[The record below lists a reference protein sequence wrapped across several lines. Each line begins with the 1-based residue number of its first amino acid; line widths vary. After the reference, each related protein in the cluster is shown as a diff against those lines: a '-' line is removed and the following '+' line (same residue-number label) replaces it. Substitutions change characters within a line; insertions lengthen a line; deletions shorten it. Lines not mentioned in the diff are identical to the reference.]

1 MADRDAD
8 EAMPN
13 AALPKEGSDASSA
26 TAMSVVAEPA
36 AAAQPPASQQ
46 PALTAKV
53 DSLAEPPTPI
63 EQLPELVAAKDS
75 DPNTGPATS
84 PGFAFKR
91 PAKRSAITRGT
102 TTDEEDEDSS
112 EAESEPP
119 VDDDEKAQTDD
130 SMIAVA
136 SDGSG
141 PPHPK
146 RSKASLSDPPRHHR
160 PKLAAAQARTQ
171 VKADKGTISGSD
183 HEGRVEPLRRR
194 GGGVSP
200 LVHSSVQDV
209 ELKAVLRNR
218 DIPTASSPSR
228 RDGIVPPTL
237 NALRSALRSNSPGPR
252 GRLEGKTLESTDAID
267 TMPPSTRSSGSKQAP
282 AQAPP
287 KPGLSSAVDDP
298 LPSALGGHREA
309 RPAGRA
315 KAVASM
321 AEVTRNHGWDNEK
334 DDYIIQ
340 EDEILTNRYRV
351 LGLLGKGSFG
361 QVVKAHDLHTDTHVA
376 IKIIKNRRPFERQ
389 ARIEISLLQ
398 HLNAHDPDDKKC
410 IVRFLQHFK
419 HKNHLCLVFELLS
432 FDLYELI
439 RRTKHHG
446 VSLRLVR
453 KFAYQVL
460 TAVSYLTERGV
471 IHCDL
476 KPENIL
482 LVGPHR
488 SAVKVIDFGSSC
500 QVDQTVYQYIQSR
513 FYRSPEVILGL
524 PYTQQ
529 IDMWS
534 LGCILVELLV
544 GNPLFN
550 GRNEKDQLYKMIEAL
565 GMPPPPMAAVAKK
578 TDQFF
583 NRLPSGELGLHA
595 REATNYQP
603 PGRRSISALL
613 RETYAK
619 KHEKL
624 QSDDDGIEQFID
636 LISKMLVYE
645 PSKRVTCLQAVTHP
659 FFSRFH
665 TEAASSTKPKCQG
678 ASHVTPSDAL
688 SAIPSSKPTTS
699 SGLRSSDPMSSRSG
713 PAASQ
718 APPQSMVA
726 SSMLPHPWGMM
737 AAPANMMVPPPNM
750 MAPPQN
756 MMAPPPNMFGG
767 LPAGLMPPT
776 GMFNPMLASLPASMM
791 PFGTGP
797 MPPYFNPMA
806 AGGMPPGLHP
816 GLLQDPNAL
825 AMLQQQQQQ
834 QQQSSAALQAA
845 NLTNLLLSTMNFPGG
860 AAGGLPANL
869 ASNPQATAALLR
881 NLSSAGLGPM
891 F

>member
-1 MADRDAD
+1 MSEQA
-8 EAMPN
+8 AM
-13 AALPKEGSDASSA
+13 D
-26 TAMSVVAEPA
+26 TAMDSKRKDALAAGAADSQAANSAKKPAREPRSNKDRPLVKLSVQLIHTYKHINEVYYANKR
-36 AAAQPPASQQ
+36 
-46 PALTAKV
+46 AKKV
-53 DSLAEPPTPI
+53 K
-63 EQLPELVAAKDS
+63 AKH
-75 DPNTGPATS
+75 NN
-84 PGFAFKR
+84 GF
-91 PAKRSAITRGT
+91 
-102 TTDEEDEDSS
+102 
-112 EAESEPP
+112 
-119 VDDDEKAQTDD
+119 DDE
-130 SMIAVA
+130 
-136 SDGSG
+136 
-141 PPHPK
+141 
-146 RSKASLSDPPRHHR
+146 
-160 PKLAAAQARTQ
+160 
-171 VKADKGTISGSD
+171 
-183 HEGRVEPLRRR
+183 
-194 GGGVSP
+194 
-200 LVHSSVQDV
+200 
-209 ELKAVLRNR
+209 
-218 DIPTASSPSR
+218 
-228 RDGIVPPTL
+228 
-237 NALRSALRSNSPGPR
+237 
-252 GRLEGKTLESTDAID
+252 
-267 TMPPSTRSSGSKQAP
+267 
-282 AQAPP
+282 
-287 KPGLSSAVDDP
+287 
-298 LPSALGGHREA
+298 
-309 RPAGRA
+309 
-315 KAVASM
+315 
-321 AEVTRNHGWDNEK
+321 NH
-334 DDYIIQ
+334 DYIIKIG
-340 EDEILTNRYRV
+340 EVWCDRYEVR
-351 LGLLGKGSFG
+351 GLLGKGSFG
-361 QVVKAHDLHTDTHVA
+361 QVVEAWDKEEQCKVA
-376 IKIIKNRRPFERQ
+376 VKIIKNKPAFREQ
-389 ARIEISLLQ
+389 ADIEIRLLK
-398 HLNAHDPDDKKC
+398 LVSEKDPLDQYHM
-410 IVRFLQHFK
+410 VRMIRHFE
-419 HKNHLCLVFELLS
+419 HKSHLCLVFELLS
-432 FDLYELI
+432 YNLYDLI
-439 RRTKHHG
+439 RNTNFRG
-446 VSLRLVR
+446 VSLNLVR
-453 KFAYQVL
+453 KFAIQILQSLQYL
-460 TAVSYLTERGV
+460 SSPEVSV

-482 LVGPHR
+482 LRNPKR
-488 SAVKVIDFGSSC
+488 TAIKLIDFGSSC
-500 QVDQTVYQYIQSR
+500 HIGKTMYPYIQSR
-513 FYRSPEVILGL
+513 FYRSPEVLLGL
-524 PYTQQ
+524 PYNQA